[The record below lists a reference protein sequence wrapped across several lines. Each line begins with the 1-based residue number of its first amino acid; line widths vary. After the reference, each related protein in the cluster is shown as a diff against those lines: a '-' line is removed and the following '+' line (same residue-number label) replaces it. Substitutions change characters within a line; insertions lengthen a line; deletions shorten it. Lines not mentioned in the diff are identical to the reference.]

1 MRNLGDERNAVF
13 FNFRCD
19 TLLTPRFSERFLKS
33 CSEARLDRSWRRR
46 FASFSKVGGLPPSAA
61 IALPFSSANDLSYR
75 QHFALAGDGHASGEP
90 GLARLCVSNSQFSRE
105 NPPHLCGVSPMWNHV
120 GS

>member
-13 FNFRCD
+13 FNLRCD

-61 IALPFSSANDLSYR
+61 VALPFSSANDLSYR
-75 QHFALAGDGHASGEP
+75 QHFAHAGDGHASGN
-90 GLARLCVSNSQFSRE
+90 RD
-105 NPPHLCGVSPMWNHV
+105 
-120 GS
+120 